1 MKPENVEHRVH
12 RGQPEQ
18 QDLLGH
24 KESAV
29 FRGLP
34 VLRAREVKPEPEVKK
49 ETPGTPAT
57 PAAHRDQRVI
67 PDLLA
72 LPVKKVNP
80 VSEGHRDYRDH
91 RVLPE
96 REVRQAN
103 RERKVKP
110 ENPDLLVLRGSPVH
124 RDLKV
129 TGASQDLQAHRDR
142 RESGDL
148 RGLGG

>member
-1 MKPENVEHRVH
+1 MKPENVEHRAHRDRQARRGQRGLLVLVVRRGHRVH

-49 ETPGTPAT
+49 ETPGTPA
-57 PAAHRDQRVI
+57 AHRDQRVI

-72 LPVKKVNP
+72 LP
-80 VSEGHRDYRDH
+80 
-91 RVLPE
+91 
-96 REVRQAN
+96 
-103 RERKVKP
+103 VKP